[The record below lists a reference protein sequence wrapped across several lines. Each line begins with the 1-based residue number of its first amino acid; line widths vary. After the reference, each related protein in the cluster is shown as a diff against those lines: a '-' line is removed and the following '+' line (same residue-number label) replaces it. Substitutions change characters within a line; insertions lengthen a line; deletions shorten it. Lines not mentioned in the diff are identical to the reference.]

1 MAWAMGRGGS
11 ACVAVVLACSLAA
24 GCKREGTGGAGS
36 PAGGGSVDLSVAREV
51 GAGWAGEDKWEE
63 AHKELAHVADDP
75 AATAQDFVNLAC
87 VKLHRFTDDAARSAA
102 EVEGARKLCTRAL
115 EKDPKCAAAHFVLGL
130 IAAERDLNPAAAK
143 EHFGKAVE
151 LAPDDLPTRI
161 RYGEALQEA
170 GETGAAIEQF
180 EVVHKRGIEFAG
192 AFYKPAIYKLSRLLR
207 SRKQGDDLTV
217 AAELTKE
224 HTRLGKEGAPEAAQD
239 DLRYGNLARVKVPPP
254 APRPGAAP
262 ESLPAV
268 TFDLAGAPLLA
279 EAGAIV
285 SLDAADLN
293 GDGCDDVVALGA
305 NGLWC
310 ALSDAK
316 GKGGLTAR
324 EVTGAKG
331 RITGTRVA
339 ILHVENESGPSLLV
353 LAPGGATLLSPDAE
367 KLFRDESGQLP
378 PLPAVNDVQGVDYD
392 HEGHLDLLFA
402 TPSGVKLL
410 RNDGI
415 PVDQTTLERQGP
427 IHFTD
432 VTGETRMPQVA
443 CDWVAIEDFDSDQD
457 VDFLVGGAATPPLL
471 VSNLRKGRF
480 EILNPEKSGLSP
492 ALHGKPLLADLDHD
506 GRVDVLEP
514 GAPPAW
520 QRNKG
525 DGTFEAPQ
533 PLPLLAPLFGRG
545 AQLADLDW
553 NGEQDLVGVGSD
565 GEVAVR
571 FGALTAT
578 GAPELALGG
587 KPLAGT
593 LPLLDDL
600 DNDGA
605 LDLLTASPKG
615 IEVRRGG
622 VKGGN
627 ALDLLL
633 RGVKDN
639 RAAIGAIVEVRAGDH
654 YERRLALSRRQIFG
668 LGTQSGADVA
678 RITWP
683 NGVVQNLVKPAN
695 NVVDPPCGLGGA
707 PATPVAA
714 RFGVLQKEGLAG
726 SCPFL
731 YTWNGRNYEFVSDVL
746 GITPLGLPMKEGVY
760 VPPDHDELVRV
771 TGEQMKAVD
780 GEYRMQFTE
789 ELREVTFLDRA
800 QLWVID
806 HPADVEV
813 HPEERFTFPP
823 FPPQKIHTVR
833 GALPIIKA
841 VDQSGRDWTAEL
853 RQVDGVHAVPF
864 QPVDSRYLGLV
875 TSHVL
880 ELTLPDAVRT
890 AKKVRLLMTG
900 WLYWTD
906 ASVNVAAD
914 HNGKFD
920 FVPPIFSVPDGHG
933 GAGSDGEA
941 GPSSGWRE
949 CGPPVGFP
957 AGKTKTMV
965 IDVST
970 MLNRDDPR
978 LRIFST
984 IRLYWDAI
992 RVAVDDDDAPITVTK
1007 LEPKGAKLWS
1017 RGFSAPIVDPRE
1029 DHPARF
1035 DWDETTREPRWN
1047 QHRGSLT
1054 RYGEVA
1060 PLLSEVDDRFV
1071 ILSSGDAID
1080 LRFDAETTPPKGGMA
1095 RTYLLFL
1102 DGWAKDADP
1111 NTMYSQT
1118 VEPLPF
1124 HGMSGYPY
1132 RDDEHY
1138 PDDDAHAD
1146 YRAQWNTRPGR
1157 RLIESLVVPAAALR
1171 R

>member
-1 MAWAMGRGGS
+1 MASAMRRSGP
-11 ACVAVVLACSLAA
+11 ACFAVALACALAA
-24 GCKREGTGGAGS
+24 GCKREGTGGGGA
-36 PAGGGSVDLSVAREV
+36 PAGGGSVELSVAREV
-51 GAGWAGEDKWEE
+51 GARGAGAAQWEE
-63 AHKELAHVADDP
+63 AHQSLVRVAEDP
-75 AATAQDFVNLAC
+75 AATAQDLVNLAC
-87 VKLHRFTDDAARSAA
+87 VKLHRFGDDAAKAAA
-102 EVEGARKLCTRAL
+102 EVEGARTLCTRAL

-130 IAAERDLNPAAAK
+130 IAFEKDLKPAAAK
-143 EHFGKAVE
+143 EHFAKAVE
-151 LAPDDLPTRI
+151 FAPDDLPTRI
-161 RYGEALQEA
+161 RYGEALAEV
-170 GETGAAIEQF
+170 GETNAAIEQY

-192 AFYKPAIYKLSRLLR
+192 AYYKPAIYKLSRLLR
-207 SRKQGDDLTV
+207 SRKQGEDQKV
-217 AAELTKE
+217 AAELTRE
-224 HTRLGKEGAPEAAQD
+224 HTQLGKEGAPEAAQD
-239 DLRYGNLARVKVPPP
+239 DLRYGNLARVRVPPP
-254 APRPGAAP
+254 APRPGTAP
-262 ESLPAV
+262 KSLPPV
-268 TFDLAGAPLLA
+268 RFDLAGAPLLA
-279 EAGAIV
+279 EAGTIV

-305 NGLWC
+305 SGLWC
-310 ALSDAK
+310 ALSDGK
-316 GKGGLTAR
+316 GKGGFAAR
-324 EVTGAKG
+324 EVNGAKG
-331 RITGTRVA
+331 RISGTRVA
-339 ILHVENESGPSLLV
+339 VVHVENEGGPSLLV
-353 LAPGGATLLSPDAE
+353 FGAGGTLLLSPDAE

-402 TPSGVKLL
+402 TPAGVKLL

-432 VTGETRMPQVA
+432 VTGETGMPQVA

-457 VDFLVGGAATPPLL
+457 IDFMVGGAATPPLI

-480 EILNPEKSGLSP
+480 EIQKPEKSGLSP
-492 ALHGKPLLADLDHD
+492 ALHGRPLLADLDHD
-506 GRVDVLEP
+506 GRVDVVEP
-514 GAPPAW
+514 GSPPAW
-520 QRNKG
+520 QRNRG

-565 GEVAVR
+565 GEVAVH
-571 FGALTAT
+571 FGSLTAA

-615 IEVRRGG
+615 VEVRRSS

-633 RGVKDN
+633 KGVKDN

-668 LGTQSGADVA
+668 LGSRSGADVA

-695 NVVDPPCGLGGA
+695 NVVEPPCALGGT
-707 PATPVAA
+707 PATPVAV
-714 RFGVLQKEGLAG
+714 RFGVIQKEGLVG

-731 YTWNGRNYEFVSDVL
+731 YAWNGKSYGFVSDVL

-771 TGEQMKAVD
+771 TGDQLKAD
-780 GEYRMQFTE
+780 GGEYRLQFTE

-800 QLWVID
+800 QLWVVD

-823 FPPQKIHTVR
+823 FPPQKIHTIK
-833 GALPIIKA
+833 GALPITKA
-841 VDQSGRDWTAEL
+841 VDQSGRDWTREL
-853 RQVDGVHAVPF
+853 QQVDGVHAVPF
-864 QPVDSRYLGLV
+864 QPVDSRFLGLV

-920 FVPPIFSVPDGHG
+920 FVPPIFSVPDPTAKGK
-933 GAGSDGEA
+933 
-941 GPSSGWRE
+941 GPSDPDAGWRE

-965 IDVST
+965 LDVTS
-970 MLNRDDPR
+970 MINRDDPR

-992 RVAVDDDDAPITVTK
+992 RVAVDDDDAPIAVTK

-1017 RGFSAPIVDPRE
+1017 RGFSAPVAECSDE
-1029 DHPARF
+1029 KPARF
-1035 DWDETTREPRWN
+1035 DWDHLENEPRWN
-1047 QHRGSLT
+1047 QHRGMLT
-1054 RYGEVA
+1054 RYGDVA
-1060 PLLSEVDDRFV
+1060 PLLADIDDRFV
-1071 ILSSGDAID
+1071 ILSSGDAIE
-1080 LRFDAETTPPKGGMA
+1080 LRFDAATTPPKAGMA

-1132 RDDEHY
+1132 GQDEHY
-1138 PDDDAHAD
+1138 PDDDLHAD

-1157 RLIESLVVPAAALR
+1157 RLIESLVVPPAALGSR
-1171 R
+1171 